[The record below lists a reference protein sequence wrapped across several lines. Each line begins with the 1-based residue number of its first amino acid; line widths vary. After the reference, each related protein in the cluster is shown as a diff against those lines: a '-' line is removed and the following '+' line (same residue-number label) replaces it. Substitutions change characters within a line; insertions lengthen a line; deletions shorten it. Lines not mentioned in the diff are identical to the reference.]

1 MPQTFPT
8 DVADRLTALE
18 QLADRYPLYIPVSAA
33 ADYLHIKEAGLRAAI
48 EQGTCPFGI
57 SWRLGDRAA
66 YKIPTITFIAWMT
79 KGAYALSA

>member
-1 MPQTFPT
+1 MKKDFINP
-8 DVADRLTALE
+8 VAV
-18 QLADRYPLYIPVSAA
+18 QLAALRELADQYPLYIPVSAA

>member
-1 MPQTFPT
+1 MTQTFPAA
-8 DVADRLTALE
+8 VANQLTALE

-57 SWRLGDRAA
+57 S
-66 YKIPTITFIAWMT
+66 
-79 KGAYALSA
+79 

>member
-1 MPQTFPT
+1 MAKDFINP
-8 DVADRLTALE
+8 VANQLTTLRE
-18 QLADRYPLYIPVSAA
+18 LADQYPLYIPISAA

-57 SWRLGDRAA
+57 CWRLGARAA
-66 YKIPTITFIAWMT
+66 YKIPTITFDAWLT